1 VLAELESG
9 SRKIEARVCKE
20 RQVVTLTAF
29 D

>member
-1 VLAELESG
+1 VIAELESG
-9 SRKIEARVCKE
+9 SRKIEAHGWKE